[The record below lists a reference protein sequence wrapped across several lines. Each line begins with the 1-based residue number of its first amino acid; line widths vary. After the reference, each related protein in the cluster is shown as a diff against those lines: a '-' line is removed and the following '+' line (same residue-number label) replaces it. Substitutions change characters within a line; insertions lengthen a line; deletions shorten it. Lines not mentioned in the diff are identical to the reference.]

1 MVNNALAVISA
12 RGGSKRIPRKN
23 IINFFGKPLMAW
35 SIRAAIDSGVFQ
47 KVIVSTDDPEI
58 AQIARDHGAE
68 VPFMREGF
76 ADDISPISTVVAN
89 AVEIMRDRFGENYDV
104 VAQIMPNCPM
114 RTAEDIRDAHRNFT
128 ANTLDF
134 QLSCFTYGWMN
145 PWWAFKIGD
154 DGAPTPLHERGTK
167 SRSQDLEKLYCPT
180 GAIWLARTSRLLE
193 SRDFYG
199 PGFRLYPLSWQS
211 AVDIDDYEDLEMAK
225 VVYLLRRQGESE

>member
-1 MVNNALAVISA
+1 MVTDALAVISA

-35 SIRAAIDSGVFQ
+35 SIRAAIDSGVFR

-58 AQIARDHGAE
+58 AQIARAHGAE
-68 VPFMREGF
+68 VPFMRERF
-76 ADDISPISTVVAN
+76 ADDFSPISTVVAD

-128 ANTLDF
+128 DNKLDF
-134 QLSCFTYGWMN
+134 QLSSFAYGWMN
-145 PWWAFKIGD
+145 PWWAFKIGE
-154 DGAPTPLHERGTK
+154 DGTPSPLNERGLK

-180 GAIWLARTSRLLE
+180 GAIWLAKTAALLQ
-193 SRDFYG
+193 SKNFYG
-199 PGFRLYPLSWQS
+199 PGFRLHPIPWQS
-211 AVDIDDYEDLEMAK
+211 AVDIDDYEDREMARA
-225 VVYLLRRQGESE
+225 VYLMRNGSGH